1 MSQGLAS
8 LRGLRTAPSLDPAA
22 CSALRLELEPL
33 LARCDWFTAG
43 VMAASA
49 ASAVTCLRQVEMA
62 LGWSQLEQDPAG
74 VALDS
79 IEGPVFLKANQN
91 SGRFQVRAEP
101 V

>member
-22 CSALRLELEPL
+22 LSELRAELEPL
-33 LARCDWFTAG
+33 LARSDWSTAG

-49 ASAVTCLRQVEMA
+49 AAAVTCLRQVETA
-62 LGWSQLEQDPAG
+62 LGWSQLQLDPAG

-79 IEGPVFLKANQN
+79 IEGPVFI
-91 SGRFQVRAEP
+91 
-101 V
+101 